1 MHITGGIRTGFWWWV
16 DDSLKYGKLFRTQAR
31 GQPAVWSG
39 WVPSVRPQIILPIL
53 SLALPTP
60 GSHRGVV
67 ILPPT
72 AKDAKYTLG
81 NCGKSK
87 LPRSV
92 KSPK

>member
-1 MHITGGIRTGFWWWV
+1 MKNKTYTLNTVLTAVLTAVLAVMVALRTF
-16 DDSLKYGKLFRTQAR
+16 A
-31 GQPAVWSG
+31 
-39 WVPSVRPQIILPIL
+39 PQIILPIL